1 MRLEERVRASKRGPH
16 PFLRIDLDF
25 WRSQG
30 GLDQNALQQAP
41 VDGPEPLEGAEVGGP
56 EQGGWLGQFHR
67 PAIRQKPSHKLGAEK
82 VVPPLEGQVKIAGE
96 RPKHTVMVL
105 LPLGVHGLKLAAEG
119 YVGVLAHPQLIEAAG
134 DRPPAAGD
142 LLLHQSGGEGK
153 VFEAWV

>member
-1 MRLEERVRASKRGPH
+1 M
-16 PFLRIDLDF
+16 
-25 WRSQG
+25 
-30 GLDQNALQQAP
+30 
-41 VDGPEPLEGAEVGGP
+41 DGPEPLEGAEVGGP

-119 YVGVLAHPQLIEAAG
+119 YVGILAHPQLIEAAG

-153 VFEAWV
+153 VFVFSGKAVKGSSGPIQPNRGVGIVVLSGQVDQPGEPGA

>member
-1 MRLEERVRASKRGPH
+1 MGTGDDGPLTNQKSGERPSPVPALLPRS
-16 PFLRIDLDF
+16 FL
-25 WRSQG
+25 QG

-105 LPLGVHGLKLAAEG
+105 SRWAYMA
-119 YVGVLAHPQLIEAAG
+119 
-134 DRPPAAGD
+134 
-142 LLLHQSGGEGK
+142 
-153 VFEAWV
+153 

>member
-1 MRLEERVRASKRGPH
+1 M
-16 PFLRIDLDF
+16 
-25 WRSQG
+25 
-30 GLDQNALQQAP
+30 
-41 VDGPEPLEGAEVGGP
+41 DGPEPLEGAEVGGP

-134 DRPPAAGD
+134 YCPPAAGD

-153 VFEAWV
+153 VFVFSGKAVKGSSGPIQPNRGVGIVVLGGQVDQPGEPGA